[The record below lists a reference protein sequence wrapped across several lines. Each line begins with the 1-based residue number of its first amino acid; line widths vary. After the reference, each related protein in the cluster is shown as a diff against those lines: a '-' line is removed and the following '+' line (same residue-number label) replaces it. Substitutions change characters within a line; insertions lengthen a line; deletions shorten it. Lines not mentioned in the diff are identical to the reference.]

1 MRAISASS
9 ETPRVTGSSAKE
21 NESPSVFPT
30 EELSAVRSALL
41 LWYRKNKRILP
52 WRDTGDPEDV
62 WISEIM
68 LQQTRVEAVKGY
80 FTRFRE
86 ALPDAFAIAACPEDR
101 LMKLWE
107 GLGYYNRARNLQ
119 KCAEVLVRDYGGKL
133 PADHEALLR
142 LPGIGSYTA
151 GAIASIAFGIPV
163 PAVDGNV
170 LRVWSRLTNNADDIS
185 LEATK
190 QKFTSEIRP
199 LLEADNSTVCR
210 AFDAK
215 IEQTEA
221 RLREIRMIRA
231 SYQNEM
237 NEIQRKISEV
247 REKIMQSMNRYD
259 ATAEFG
265 IDEQQY
271 AAICGNVEELFNNLA
286 ADPPKDIEYIEFSD
300 GEAAEEEE
308 EYLDLLHNS
317 DYEIVYEK
325 HGWEYVKDFF
335 REFDMLEDGAE
346 YALIFQVTEDKERYN
361 TAFGNTILGV
371 LLARNPNK
379 RRSLSCNMG
388 VTTDGENHFWLLKK

>member
-1 MRAISASS
+1 MTIRQFAALCGCSTQTLRYYDKVDLLKPVEVDSW
-9 ETPRVTGSSAKE
+9 TGYRYYEEEQAL
-21 NESPSVFPT
+21 VF
-30 EELSAVRSALL
+30 
-41 LWYRKNKRILP
+41 
-52 WRDTGDPEDV
+52 
-62 WISEIM
+62 
-68 LQQTRVEAVKGY
+68 VK
-80 FTRFRE
+80 
-86 ALPDAFAIAACPEDR
+86 I
-101 LMKLWE
+101 KH
-107 GLGYYNRARNLQ
+107 LQ
-119 KCAEVLVRDYGGKL
+119 K
-133 PADHEALLR
+133 
-142 LPGIGSYTA
+142 A
-151 GAIASIAFGIPV
+151 G
-163 PAVDGNV
+163 
-170 LRVWSRLTNNADDIS
+170 
-185 LEATK
+185 
-190 QKFTSEIRP
+190 FTIEEIRP
-199 LLEADNSTVCR
+199 LLEADSATVCR

-308 EYLDLLHNS
+308 EYLDLLHNP

-388 VTTDGENHFWLLKK
+388 VTTDGENHFWLLKKKR